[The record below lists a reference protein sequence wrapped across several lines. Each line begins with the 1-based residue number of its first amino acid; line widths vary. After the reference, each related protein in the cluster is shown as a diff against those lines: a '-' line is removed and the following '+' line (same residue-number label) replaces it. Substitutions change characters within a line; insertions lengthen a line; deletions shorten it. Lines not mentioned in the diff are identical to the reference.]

1 MEPLNKNFHKILK
14 DKIDTFV
21 HLIYRVSREF
31 PKEEI
36 YGVTSQIRRA
46 ALSIALNYVEGYAR
60 NRNLVYINFLE
71 ISYGSLTECD
81 YLLDFSLQEN
91 YLDSELHRE
100 AKALSKE
107 IGAMIWTTIRGLKGK
122 ETFNFS
128 SIFHDSYSI

>member
-1 MEPLNKNFHKILK
+1 MESPNKNFHEILK

-21 HLIYRVSREF
+21 HLIYSISRGF
-31 PKEEI
+31 PREEI

-81 YLLDFSLQEN
+81 YLLDFGLKES
-91 YLDSELHRE
+91 YLDSESHKE
-100 AKALSKE
+100 AKTLSKE
-107 IGAMIWTTIRGLKGK
+107 IGAMIWTTIKGLKEK
-122 ETFNFS
+122 RNP
-128 SIFHDSYSI
+128 